1 MAAGERRL
9 GLLRNAQRCFNL
21 KTSRTSMA
29 AKLLELIRVELEQ
42 RYWLDRVTAARPGHS
57 ASGGKLV

>member
-42 RYWLDRVTAARPGHS
+42 RYWLDRVTAARPGHT
-57 ASGGKLV
+57 ANGGKLV